1 MVKYAYLLNRLT
13 LVILLILVS
22 GCTTEGRII
31 ENAGQKIIPVVHDQG
46 SVEAVYFC
54 PRDDCEAM
62 LSGFILSGKERVY
75 CAFFDLDLKKVKSA
89 LNAQYKKGLDVKLV
103 VDTDNYEY
111 VEEFDFAKGDER
123 SALMHNKFCII
134 DGKRISSGSMNPT
147 INGAEKNNNNL
158 IMINSKVLAKN
169 YEDEFN
175 EFWNG
180 TFGKGDK
187 VNNPVIYLNGSKIES
202 YFCPEDKCS
211 ERVKDALGKAENS
224 IYFLVFS
231 FTHDKIANKIVLKM
245 HENISVKGVFEK
257 RGTGSEYSRY
267 KLLEYQEAD
276 IRKDNNSAVLHHKV
290 FIIDNKTVI
299 TGSFNPSKNADW
311 RNDENIL
318 IIHDKETA
326 ERYLEEL
333 EYIWERYS
341 S

>member
-1 MVKYAYLLNRLT
+1 MSKYSFLLI
-13 LVILLILVS
+13 ILLVLVN
-22 GCTTEGRII
+22 GCSI
-31 ENAGQKIIPVVHDQG
+31 ESNVVGNAVQQKIIPVVYDDG
-46 SVEAVYFC
+46 KVEAVYFC
-54 PRDDCEAM
+54 PRDDC
-62 LSGFILSGKERVY
+62 SGRLAEFILSAKNKVH
-75 CAFFDLDLKKVKSA
+75 CAFFDLDLVQVKNA
-89 LNAQYKKGLDVKLV
+89 LNTQYKKGVDVKLV

-147 INGAEKNNNNL
+147 VNGAEKNNNNL
-158 IMINSKVLAKN
+158 IIIDSKILAKN

-180 TFGKGDK
+180 TFGKGAK
-187 VNNPVIYLNGSKIES
+187 VYNPLIYLNQTKIES
-202 YFCPEDKCS
+202 YFCPEDSCS
-211 ERVKDALGKAENS
+211 GRVKNALDKAEDN
-224 IYFLVFS
+224 IHFLVFS

-245 HENISVKGVFEK
+245 HENVSVKGVFEK

-267 KLLEYQEAD
+267 SLLEYQEAD
-276 IRKDNNSAVLHHKV
+276 VRKDNNSAVMHHKV

-318 IIHDKETA
+318 IIHDKDVA
-326 ERYLEEL
+326 SRYLEEF